1 MVINLL
7 AMKISWSTRII
18 IWIVCVLVGLSA
30 GYIKRIQKTNAESLQ
45 RVTVQLDWF
54 PEPEHGGLYQ
64 ALAKGW
70 FKDEGLDVVLIPGGG
85 DVNPKWYG
93 EEPNTDQLYG
103 IDDLQDENDFSIA
116 KYALDNGLPTLA
128 ICRGFQLV
136 NVLKGGSLV
145 QDMEEDHRNHLH
157 EVTITKDLE
166 GLGLSQPVLGSS
178 CYHHQSIK
186 QLGEGLEVLATAA
199 EGHVEAY
206 KIDAKAWAYGV
217 QWHPEDNYKDN
228 PQQME
233 LFNKFVSE
241 ARKF

>member
-1 MVINLL
+1 MSRPKIAIVGRFTNQAEGIRSLAVVSSRRLL
-7 AMKISWSTRII
+7 EAVWA
-18 IWIVCVLVGLSA
+18 A
-30 GYIKRIQKTNAESLQ
+30 GGEPITFLPVENPDWAERLKG
-45 RVTVQLDWF
+45 F
-54 PEPEHGGLYQ
+54 GG
-64 ALAKGW
+64 
-70 FKDEGLDVVLIPGGG
+70 VLIPGGG

-206 KIDAKAWAYGV
+206 KIDAQAWAYGV
-217 QWHPEDNYKDN
+217 QWHPEDNYKEN

-233 LFNKFVSE
+233 LFQRFVNES
-241 ARKF
+241 KKG